1 MYCAQCGTELSD
13 GAKFCVNCGTP
24 VPSQKENTV
33 KAVAKQ
39 VQPKTNWFPKETV
52 GKFYHHFLMMLSDE
66 TQDYFDSITSRYETL
81 DAFVRRGEQDI
92 TEIFSHVDAFLIG
105 FMQIHGV
112 YQYGEKQIAP
122 YTHKYIGYWADAF
135 NVALEA
141 YQNITGE
148 EQRMRQYREMRK
160 AGRGQVIGGGFGFSG
175 AVKGM
180 ATAGA
185 INMTTGLLHSFANA
199 WGNANSAAEADRQK
213 RSFFY
218 NMEYRENLL
227 RQICNDCYNMLQGFA
242 ELWNS
247 LGKEKFP
254 FYSEED
260 RDKAWNIADAI
271 HDGRVPSDQMDSAI
285 DQMIALYPI
294 EPGIYNAAVALRPAR
309 KEKYCGMA
317 RRYGIDLHEQQKQL
331 QSQAQKYAEQLVN
344 NPMFYACYDYLIDNV
359 EDTIDVIAEQCED
372 FGGILCDNFMI
383 FNEKYRTKY
392 SSKIRSAYNS
402 YVHIRKGEIPILMFS
417 SKVWGGGDKGI
428 FLTDKNLYVS
438 PSGYREPERQYALE
452 DVTSVELIKK
462 DNGCKFI
469 RINDEAEAQTYDSI
483 ENSAVIAI
491 IEFFCAYCSFLS
503 YNSTLTTSEDF
514 AGGVLQ
520 YTNLTREDL
529 DERFRSD
536 DELEDDDDD
545 FDESEE
551 TKFCFECGA
560 ENDADAE
567 FCAECGASLI

>member
-52 GKFYHHFLMMLSDE
+52 GEFYHHFLMMLADE

-185 INMTTGLLHSFANA
+185 NRPVSFLC
-199 WGNANSAAEADRQK
+199 K
-213 RSFFY
+213 
-218 NMEYRENLL
+218 
-227 RQICNDCYNMLQGFA
+227 C
-242 ELWNS
+242 
-247 LGKEKFP
+247 LGK
-254 FYSEED
+254 
-260 RDKAWNIADAI
+260 
-271 HDGRVPSDQMDSAI
+271 
-285 DQMIALYPI
+285 
-294 EPGIYNAAVALRPAR
+294 
-309 KEKYCGMA
+309 
-317 RRYGIDLHEQQKQL
+317 
-331 QSQAQKYAEQLVN
+331 
-344 NPMFYACYDYLIDNV
+344 
-359 EDTIDVIAEQCED
+359 
-372 FGGILCDNFMI
+372 
-383 FNEKYRTKY
+383 
-392 SSKIRSAYNS
+392 
-402 YVHIRKGEIPILMFS
+402 
-417 SKVWGGGDKGI
+417 
-428 FLTDKNLYVS
+428 
-438 PSGYREPERQYALE
+438 RQ
-452 DVTSVELIKK
+452 
-462 DNGCKFI
+462 
-469 RINDEAEAQTYDSI
+469 
-483 ENSAVIAI
+483 
-491 IEFFCAYCSFLS
+491 
-503 YNSTLTTSEDF
+503 
-514 AGGVLQ
+514 
-520 YTNLTREDL
+520 
-529 DERFRSD
+529 
-536 DELEDDDDD
+536 
-545 FDESEE
+545 
-551 TKFCFECGA
+551 
-560 ENDADAE
+560 
-567 FCAECGASLI
+567 